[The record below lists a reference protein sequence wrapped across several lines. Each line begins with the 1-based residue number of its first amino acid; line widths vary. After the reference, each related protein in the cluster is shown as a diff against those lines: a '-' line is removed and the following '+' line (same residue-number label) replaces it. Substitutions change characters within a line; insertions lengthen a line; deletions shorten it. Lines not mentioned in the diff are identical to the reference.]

1 MQSNLLPQSGASRL
15 RCVFGD
21 AVISFALDAR
31 PTLGDIALMLS
42 EPILTR
48 HGKPLAI
55 DLAWPGLKP
64 RGLAPG
70 RQMAS

>member
-1 MQSNLLPQSGASRL
+1 MQSTLLPKSGASRL

-21 AVISFALDAR
+21 AVISFALGDR

-42 EPILTR
+42 APTSR

-55 DLAWPGLKP
+55 DIAWPGLHAP
-64 RGLAPG
+64 RLGLDHP
-70 RQMAS
+70 SSF